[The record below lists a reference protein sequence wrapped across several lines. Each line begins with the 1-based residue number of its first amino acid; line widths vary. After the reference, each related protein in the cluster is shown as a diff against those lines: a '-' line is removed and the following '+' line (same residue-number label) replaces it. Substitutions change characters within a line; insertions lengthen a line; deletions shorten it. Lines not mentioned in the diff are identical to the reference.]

1 MAAQEDKLFEAKIED
16 CLRLGEKRP
25 AFLGFLD
32 LSERAYAEEY
42 LRRAHAE
49 NYRFFGGFP
58 EAERTVLGVFPD
70 YMEPLDEEFPVTG
83 LTVKFRFYGLI
94 SGTGRGA
101 CIARRYSGRR
111 RARRAVCENRACA
124 ALSFADR

>member
-42 LRRAHAE
+42 LRRVH
-49 NYRFFGGFP
+49 P
-58 EAERTVLGVFPD
+58 ETRPK
-70 YMEPLDEEFPVTG
+70 P
-83 LTVKFRFYGLI
+83 
-94 SGTGRGA
+94 
-101 CIARRYSGRR
+101 
-111 RARRAVCENRACA
+111 
-124 ALSFADR
+124 FADRKSVV

>member
-83 LTVKFRFYGLI
+83 LTVKFRRQDARFHTAILWAHFWHRAWCVHRSAI
-94 SGTGRGA
+94 FWPKKGA
-101 CIARRYSGRR
+101 PC
-111 RARRAVCENRACA
+111 C
-124 ALSFADR
+124 L

>member
-42 LRRAHAE
+42 WRVC
-49 NYRFFGGFP
+49 GGH
-58 EAERTVLGVFPD
+58 
-70 YMEPLDEEFPVTG
+70 
-83 LTVKFRFYGLI
+83 
-94 SGTGRGA
+94 
-101 CIARRYSGRR
+101 
-111 RARRAVCENRACA
+111 
-124 ALSFADR
+124 SFAVDAL

>member
-49 NYRFFGGFP
+49 NYR
-58 EAERTVLGVFPD
+58 
-70 YMEPLDEEFPVTG
+70 
-83 LTVKFRFYGLI
+83 YG
-94 SGTGRGA
+94 
-101 CIARRYSGRR
+101 
-111 RARRAVCENRACA
+111 
-124 ALSFADR
+124 ALR

>member
-1 MAAQEDKLFEAKIED
+1 MAAQEDRLFEAKIED

-32 LSERAYAEEY
+32 LSERAYAEGY

-70 YMEPLDEEFPVTG
+70 YIEPLD
-83 LTVKFRFYGLI
+83 
-94 SGTGRGA
+94 
-101 CIARRYSGRR
+101 
-111 RARRAVCENRACA
+111 
-124 ALSFADR
+124 

>member
-58 EAERTVLGVFPD
+58 EAERTVLGVFRD
-70 YMEPLDEEFPVTG
+70 YMEPLDEEF
-83 LTVKFRFYGLI
+83 R
-94 SGTGRGA
+94 
-101 CIARRYSGRR
+101 
-111 RARRAVCENRACA
+111 
-124 ALSFADR
+124 